1 MYELLHKYIFIQ
13 FWGIYKYYI
22 FVMERYIMQDNCY
35 RVYLLEN
42 DWSDCT
48 HLKMY
53 SVEQKL
59 LYVFISSCE

>member
-1 MYELLHKYIFIQ
+1 
-13 FWGIYKYYI
+13 
-22 FVMERYIMQDNCY
+22 MERYIMQDNCY

-53 SVEQKL
+53 SVEQKFVLYL
-59 LYVFISSCE
+59 LVSKVQNREIYLISGPTTGDCSCREKV

>member
-1 MYELLHKYIFIQ
+1 
-13 FWGIYKYYI
+13 
-22 FVMERYIMQDNCY
+22 MERYIMQDNCY
-35 RVYLLEN
+35 GVYLLEN

-59 LYVFISSCE
+59 LYVLMSKVQNREIYLISGPTTGDGSCREKV